1 MLKSVISIFILGLS
15 FGSGP
20 CMASCG
26 PILISYIAGTG
37 KGPLKGF
44 ISYVVFSLAR
54 LVAYTILGLLVFFLG
69 RFAEQR
75 LFSGVLFKYLIA
87 SGGVFIIITGVLMLA
102 GRSLEFKLCRFLY
115 RNILERD
122 KKSLFIFGL
131 VVGLLPCAPLL
142 ATLFYAGLTSKS
154 WPESAL
160 YGMSF
165 GLGTFISPLA
175 ILAGLAGFLPRLM
188 HNLKAVYCR
197 IFSFI
202 CGLIII
208 FLGVQLLRKVF

>member
-1 MLKSVISIFILGLS
+1 MLKGAISIFLLGLS

-20 CMASCG
+20 CIASCG

-37 KGPLKGF
+37 KGPFKGLM
-44 ISYVVFSLAR
+44 SYVIFSSAR
-54 LVAYTILGLLVFFLG
+54 IIAYTMLGFLVFWLG

-75 LFSGVLFKYLIA
+75 LFAGALFKYLIA
-87 SGGVFIIITGVLMLA
+87 SGGAFIIVTGILMLA
-102 GRSLEFKLCRFLY
+102 GRSLEFKLCHFLY

-131 VVGLLPCAPLL
+131 AVGLLPCAPLL
-142 ATLFYAGLTSKS
+142 ATLSYVGLASKS
-154 WPESAL
+154 WLEGAL
-160 YGMSF
+160 YGMFF

-175 ILAGLAGFLPRLM
+175 ILAGLAGFIPRLM
-188 HNLKAVYCR
+188 HNIKAVYYR

-208 FLGVQLLRKVF
+208 FLGIQLLRKVF

>member
-1 MLKSVISIFILGLS
+1 MLKTAISIFLLGLS

-20 CMASCG
+20 CVASCG

-37 KGPLKGF
+37 KGAIKGLM
-44 ISYVVFSLAR
+44 SYILFSLAR
-54 LVAYTILGLLVFFLG
+54 IIAYMVLGLLVFLLG

-75 LFSGVLFKYLIA
+75 LFAGTLFKYVIA
-87 SGGVFIIITGVLMLA
+87 SGGAFIIFTGILMLA
-102 GRSLEFKLCRFLY
+102 GRSLEFKFCRFLY

-131 VVGLLPCAPLL
+131 VVGLVPCAPLL
-142 ATLFYAGLTSKS
+142 ATLSYVGLASKS
-154 WPESAL
+154 WLEGAL
-160 YGMSF
+160 YGMFF

-175 ILAGLAGFLPRLM
+175 ILAGLAGFIPRLM
-188 HNLKAVYCR
+188 LNLKAAYYK

-208 FLGVQLLRKVF
+208 FLGIQLLRKIF